1 MTRRTLL
8 SAVVVAALATGPADA
23 CFLEMGVAGGFVTSD
38 PLTIPVLVAARDAA
52 AGGRIGWFSS
62 RDAEAVRNAILFLSA
77 VPSFAGKTPI
87 GAGVNKPAFSVLQAQ
102 TGYWTRYKV
111 EDNGALAAEGHRAGP
126 GPGDA
131 VIVVSDSALLAILRG
146 RLDFAD
152 ARETGLLR
160 GRGEA
165 VESAMSTFED
175 MVTAFRASSLGARI
189 STQPIPLIDHF

>member
-1 MTRRTLL
+1 MMRRAIL
-8 SAVVVAALATGPADA
+8 SAVAVAALATGPADA
-23 CFLEMGVAGGFVTSD
+23 CFLETGLAGGFVTSD
-38 PLTIPVLVAARDAA
+38 PLTIPVLVAAREAA
-52 AGGRIGWFSS
+52 AGERIGWFSS
-62 RDAEAVRNAILFLSA
+62 RDTEAVRNAILFLSA
-77 VPSFAGKTPI
+77 VPRFASHAPI
-87 GAGVNKPAFSVLQAQ
+87 EAGVNKPAFSVLQAQ

-111 EDNGALAAEGHRAGP
+111 EDNGALTAEGHRTGP

-131 VIVVSDSALLAILRG
+131 VIVVSDSAFLAILRG

-165 VESAMSTFED
+165 VESAMSTFAD
-175 MVTAFRASSLGARI
+175 MVAAFRASSLGARI